1 MFIVFLGLCLVCG
14 AIVLVVGI
22 FISVNEFFIGSQPG
36 GKIAFVLMWM
46 VGGIMVITFYYYKK
60 KLDGMMG

>member
-1 MFIVFLGLCLVCG
+1 MAALGLCLFCG
-14 AIVLVVGI
+14 AIALVVGI
-22 FISVNEFFIGSQPG
+22 FIFIDEIFIGSQPG

-46 VGGIMVITFYYYKK
+46 LGGIMVITFYYYKK